1 MIRTP
6 DQRIRVFVSS
16 TLRELAEERA
26 AVRAAIERMRLAPV
40 MFELGARPHPPREL
54 YRSYLAQS
62 DVFVGIYADSYGW
75 VAPGEEISGL
85 EDEYDLAPKDM
96 PKLIYIKR
104 SHQREE
110 RLTELIGRI
119 QRDDTAAYL
128 PFETA
133 ADLKERVANDLA
145 TLLAERFDES
155 RSDDPRA
162 SDHESAASLITRVPA
177 PYTTTIGRERD
188 LAQVRQLLAQGEDR
202 LVSLIGPGGIG
213 KSRLAIEVAHA
224 TEDLFPDGTYFV
236 LLEGVLE
243 PGLLL
248 PQIAYTLGIR
258 DNGEAGLE
266 ERISRALEGRRVL
279 IVLDNFEQIVDAAPL
294 LVRLYTVAPLAS
306 FLVTSRIVLRIRGE
320 RVYEVETLRAPEGE
334 GPTTLDRARRSTA
347 VQLFVDRA
355 QAAKPE
361 FTLTAENATAIAD
374 ICRRLDGLPLAIELA
389 AAKVR
394 LLTPQGIAER
404 LEHALPMLTASVRD
418 LPDRHRTMQSTI
430 EWSVSLLP
438 DDRRALLE
446 DLGVF
451 ATRFTLDAVEAIG
464 RGRVWDGQGLDGL
477 SELVDA
483 SLVSQVEIEGRST
496 FSLLAIMREYTLG
509 RLKQSGEADTM
520 RLAHADYYLA
530 LVRHVAPRLR
540 GPAQADA
547 VAQLG
552 LELPNL
558 RAAAR
563 HLVYTNRLDDAGD
576 FAWTLFVYWWISGF
590 FSEVRLWMMELLGK
604 DQPISAHTRAAA
616 LFFTVWAE
624 LWQRPSEEIVS
635 GLGESARLFT
645 ESGDADA
652 AAMALAARAS
662 ARLQFPDL
670 DAATARAELDEAV
683 ARLHELGDEW
693 GESMAETGTGLLS
706 LVNGDIP
713 EAVAHF
719 DRAAD
724 VADAARDMFTRV
736 VSGNN
741 RARMMFLLGDI
752 DGAEQEWF
760 LTLGLG
766 TRVRFIEGI
775 AYGLE
780 GLSGIAALRGDG
792 WRAGALVGAAGAIR
806 QTTGIFDVSGF
817 AVHLPPLNAIRESDP
832 EQVAA
837 GERAGA
843 EMSVDEALALA
854 LPDAA
859 TVVERALARW

>member
-1 MIRTP
+1 M
-6 DQRIRVFVSS
+6 
-16 TLRELAEERA
+16 
-26 AVRAAIERMRLAPV
+26 
-40 MFELGARPHPPREL
+40 
-54 YRSYLAQS
+54 
-62 DVFVGIYADSYGW
+62 
-75 VAPGEEISGL
+75 
-85 EDEYDLAPKDM
+85 
-96 PKLIYIKR
+96 
-104 SHQREE
+104 
-110 RLTELIGRI
+110 
-119 QRDDTAAYL
+119 
-128 PFETA
+128 
-133 ADLKERVANDLA
+133 
-145 TLLAERFDES
+145 
-155 RSDDPRA
+155 
-162 SDHESAASLITRVPA
+162 
-177 PYTTTIGRERD
+177 
-188 LAQVRQLLAQGEDR
+188 
-202 LVSLIGPGGIG
+202 
-213 KSRLAIEVAHA
+213 
-224 TEDLFPDGTYFV
+224 
-236 LLEGVLE
+236 
-243 PGLLL
+243 
-248 PQIAYTLGIR
+248 
-258 DNGEAGLE
+258 
-266 ERISRALEGRRVL
+266 
-279 IVLDNFEQIVDAAPL
+279 
-294 LVRLYTVAPLAS
+294 
-306 FLVTSRIVLRIRGE
+306 
-320 RVYEVETLRAPEGE
+320 
-334 GPTTLDRARRSTA
+334 
-347 VQLFVDRA
+347 
-355 QAAKPE
+355 
-361 FTLTAENATAIAD
+361 
-374 ICRRLDGLPLAIELA
+374 
-389 AAKVR
+389 
-394 LLTPQGIAER
+394 
-404 LEHALPMLTASVRD
+404 
-418 LPDRHRTMQSTI
+418 
-430 EWSVSLLP
+430 
-438 DDRRALLE
+438 
-446 DLGVF
+446 
-451 ATRFTLDAVEAIG
+451 
-464 RGRVWDGQGLDGL
+464 
-477 SELVDA
+477 
-483 SLVSQVEIEGRST
+483 SQVEIEGRST

-520 RLAHADYYLA
+520 RLAHADYYLT
-530 LVRHVAPRLR
+530 LVRDVAPRLR

-604 DQPISAHTRAAA
+604 DRPISAHTRAAA

-662 ARLQFPDL
+662 ARLQFADL

-719 DRAAD
+719 DRAAE

-792 WRAGALVGAAGAIR
+792 WRAGALVGAAVAIR

-854 LPDAA
+854 LPDAT